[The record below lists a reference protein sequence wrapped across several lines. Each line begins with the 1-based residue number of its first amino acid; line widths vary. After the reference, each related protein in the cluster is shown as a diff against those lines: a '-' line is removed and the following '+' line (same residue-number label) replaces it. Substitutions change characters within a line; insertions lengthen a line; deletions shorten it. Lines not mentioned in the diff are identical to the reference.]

1 MHEQG
6 TCTMKHAG
14 GEQAETPQG
23 MHESLCSDTVAYMQH
38 ATYNSVAS
46 PSTGGCMRT
55 CESASGARVLGG
67 IVGPRV
73 SILSAEASF
82 AASCAQK
89 VGVTR
94 RPVPSPSIPACSKP
108 GYAILTITHVSTLVG
123 HQPC

>member
-1 MHEQG
+1 
-6 TCTMKHAG
+6 MKHAG

-23 MHESLCSDTVAYMQH
+23 VHESSCSGTHTCNVQQCRE
-38 ATYNSVAS
+38 SVHG
-46 PSTGGCMRT
+46 TGGCVRT

-73 SILSAEASF
+73 SSRSAEASF

>member
-14 GEQAETPQG
+14 GEQAEMPQG
-23 MHESLCSDTVAYMQH
+23 VHESLCSGTVAYMQH
-38 ATYNSVAS
+38 ATYNGVAS

-73 SILSAEASF
+73 SSRSAEASF
-82 AASCAQK
+82 AASCAQQGK
-89 VGVTR
+89 W
-94 RPVPSPSIPACSKP
+94 A
-108 GYAILTITHVSTLVG
+108 
-123 HQPC
+123 